1 VQRRVVGAE
10 RRVIGAER
18 RVVGAER
25 RVIGAGRR
33 VIGAER
39 RVIGLLRQ
47 CAAVALRDAALQRS
61 YGVSVALGALSGAL
75 GLVGYHFI
83 GRLVPADGSS
93 ALPPAGYFP
102 FVCTG
107 LMLHGMVAALLG
119 ALGGVLAREAAEG
132 TLEPALASGAAP
144 TALLAGGAVVP
155 VGLALVQALVY
166 AGAGSVLFDVAWSQA
181 HLAVAALAIV
191 ATLVACA
198 PIGLAGA
205 ALWLVLRRPGLVT
218 TLTAFAFGL
227 LGGVYFPVDLLPA
240 PLRAIAGWVP
250 LALGLEAFRGA
261 LLAGAGVVDCA
272 PALLRL
278 FLIAALTLPPSI
290 WLLRRAWRS
299 AREHGSLALV

>member
-1 VQRRVVGAE
+1 MVGAGRRVVGA
-10 RRVIGAER
+10 
-18 RVVGAER
+18 
-25 RVIGAGRR
+25 GRR
-33 VIGAER
+33 VNR
-39 RVIGLLRQ
+39 LLRQ
-47 CAAVALRDAALQRS
+47 CTAVARRDVALQRT

-75 GLVGYHFI
+75 GLLSYHFV
-83 GRLVPADGSS
+83 GRLVPAGGAV
-93 ALPPAGYFP
+93 ALPTAGYFP

-119 ALGGVLAREAAEG
+119 ALGGVLAREAADG

-166 AGAGSVLFDVAWSQA
+166 AAAGSLLFGVAWSQA
-181 HLAVAALAIV
+181 HLALAALAAT
-191 ATLVACA
+191 ATLLACA

-205 ALWLVLRRPGLVT
+205 ALWLRLRRPGLVT

-227 LGGVYFPVDLLPA
+227 LGGVYFPVVLLPA
-240 PLRAIAGWVP
+240 PLRVVARWVP
-250 LALGLEAFRGA
+250 LTLGLDAFRSA
-261 LLAGAGVVDCA
+261 LLEGASVGDCA

-278 FLIAALTLPPSI
+278 LAIAAFTLPPSV
-290 WLLRRAWRS
+290 WALRRAWRS